1 MRCVFTDGGHCAHW
15 CLCVRPWHERAKG
28 KAVHTC
34 AAFRRVQPETLADP
48 RQALCPRTCTRRRC
62 TAARA
67 GRAHTLRSTGG
78 AGRVGSAFAAELGTM
93 AVSEQTDS
101 LRVLGS
107 DPVDYLVTPRVLA
120 CMIAAPILNL
130 MCFAMGAPR
139 RRALSGQSDSA
150 ALPDTAPLPERGGG
164 SMKACVVRSKIPYTC
179 CLKRHSSYPVAC
191 QPSCSARTSDST
203 ACQRVPA
210 QARAATRHAECRPA
224 CAVVQ
229 RGAGLRAPSGGACA
243 APGIACSCLLAQTVY
258 DVSANII
265 LDSCTRAVSSWD
277 VITSM
282 IKSWVFG
289 TIIAIV
295 RPAPPPG
302 PPGARRRRR
311 CPAGAPADAPA
322 PTQRS
327 QLSAGRPFLPRRGA
341 GRPQPF
347 HVLRHGSDSKLCQEC
362 RRAAKG
368 YRGAAAQV
376 SCSWGFTTTG
386 GAKGVGESTTSAVVI
401 SLVMIFIADFFL
413 SFLFFQGQ
421 GDALKQLK

>member
-1 MRCVFTDGGHCAHW
+1 
-15 CLCVRPWHERAKG
+15 VRVSTSVSNLGTSCPWH
-28 KAVHTC
+28 
-34 AAFRRVQPETLADP
+34 L
-48 RQALCPRTCTRRRC
+48 
-62 TAARA
+62 
-67 GRAHTLRSTGG
+67 
-78 AGRVGSAFAAELGTM
+78 SAIMHLEKNRL
-93 AVSEQTDS
+93 
-101 LRVLGS
+101 
-107 DPVDYLVTPRVLA
+107 
-120 CMIAAPILNL
+120 
-130 MCFAMGAPR
+130 
-139 RRALSGQSDSA
+139 
-150 ALPDTAPLPERGGG
+150 
-164 SMKACVVRSKIPYTC
+164 
-179 CLKRHSSYPVAC
+179 HS
-191 QPSCSARTSDST
+191 
-203 ACQRVPA
+203 VPA
-210 QARAATRHAECRPA
+210 PAGAVTWQADSHPA
-224 CAVVQ
+224 CAVTW
-229 RGAGLRAPSGGACA
+229 RGVDGPRAPSGPPRA

-347 HVLRHGSDSKLCQEC
+347 HVLRLGFDSKLCQEC

-368 YRGAAAQV
+368 NRGAAAQV